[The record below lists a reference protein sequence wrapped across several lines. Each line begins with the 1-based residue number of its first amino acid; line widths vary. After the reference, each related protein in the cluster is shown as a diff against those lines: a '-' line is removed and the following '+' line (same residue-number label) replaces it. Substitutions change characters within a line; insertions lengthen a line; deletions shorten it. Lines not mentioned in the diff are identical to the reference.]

1 MNLFKQTNPKNEFVS
16 ISSWVRHMVYMFCNR
31 NEMTDNFSYGTT
43 SDLHVVPQNKPRP
56 FVFDFNKVG
65 D

>member
-1 MNLFKQTNPKNEFVS
+1 
-16 ISSWVRHMVYMFCNR
+16 MVYMFCNR
-31 NEMTDNFSYGTT
+31 NEMTDIFSYGTT

-65 D
+65 VTISIPENRPLFSTNTFLS